1 MMHSEL
7 RSPAGSGMGW
17 RGHVLGIALALAL
30 GALAAPAWAA
40 GTLSGVVNVNT
51 ASAEELQL
59 LPGVGE
65 SRARAIVSARATRG
79 GFHQVEE
86 LVEVKGIGVVLLER
100 LRPFVALDG
109 KTTARIQ

>member
-1 MMHSEL
+1 MTDAD
-7 RSPAGSGMGW
+7 RGGRAPW
-17 RGHVLGIALALAL
+17 RGRLLGLALAF
-30 GALAAPAWAA
+30 ALAAPALGA

-65 SRARAIVSARATRG
+65 SRAQAIVHARAARG
-79 GFHQVEE
+79 GFQQVEE
-86 LVEVKGIGVVLLER
+86 LVEVKGIGERLLER
-100 LRPFVALDG
+100 LRPFVAVDG